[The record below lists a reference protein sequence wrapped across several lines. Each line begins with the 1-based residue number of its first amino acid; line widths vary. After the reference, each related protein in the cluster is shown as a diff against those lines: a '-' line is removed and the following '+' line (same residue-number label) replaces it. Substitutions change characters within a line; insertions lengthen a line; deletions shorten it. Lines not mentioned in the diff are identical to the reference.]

1 MYQHQLNIIR
11 GVWQRLESWKNS
23 SESAPTTLTTAS
35 SDKLRILGE
44 TLLDI
49 LLYTVYEIGPV
60 PSVSV
65 ASLLY
70 IFTTTQCDLCK
81 IFNVCFFRYQHR
93 YMKVLP
99 RAYVKNYSIQ
109 SL

>member
-11 GVWQRLESWKNS
+11 GVWQRLESWRN
-23 SESAPTTLTTAS
+23 SESNPPTTLVNAS

-60 PSVSV
+60 PTVS
-65 ASLLY
+65 LFCF
-70 IFTTTQCDLCK
+70 IFFK
-81 IFNVCFFRYQHR
+81 
-93 YMKVLP
+93 
-99 RAYVKNYSIQ
+99 A
-109 SL
+109 

>member
-11 GVWQRLESWKNS
+11 GVWRRLESWNGT
-23 SESAPTTLTTAS
+23 ENVTAATLVSAS

-60 PSVSV
+60 PNVS
-65 ASLLY
+65 
-70 IFTTTQCDLCK
+70 
-81 IFNVCFFRYQHR
+81 
-93 YMKVLP
+93 LP
-99 RAYVKNYSIQ
+99 IYVTV
-109 SL
+109 